1 MPPSE
6 LHLRAMARGERERG
20 GLLAYGRE
28 RAGES
33 ALLSAGRRALRAKG
47 GMTVS
52 AQRASGGPTGY
63 PPASAQPCAARCG
76 RALTG
81 GAPAAQRCARPPLLP
96 ASTARWGNAKPLGS
110 DGQEQRSGRSAAKD
124 GREVAAANG
133 LRRASGGRLRRGAAR
148 DRPRLG
154 VRCGTAS
161 LKRAPA
167 EAGRSRD
174 RLKSRPQLLRGV
186 RMAGYDQLLRRC
198 PLASSHRSAVQ
209 KLSWAR
215 PSAGAG

>member
-1 MPPSE
+1 MPPPDT
-6 LHLRAMARGERERG
+6 LRAHRHNTSLSHRLITERP
-20 GLLAYGRE
+20 YGVT
-28 RAGES
+28 AGQRPALRCALRPGADRRS
-33 ALLSAGRRALRAKG
+33 ACGAALRA
-47 GMTVS
+47 S
-52 AQRASGGPTGY
+52 SP
-63 PPASAQPCAARCG
+63 
-76 RALTG
+76 
-81 GAPAAQRCARPPLLP
+81 LP

-124 GREVAAANG
+124 GREVAAAYG
-133 LRRASGGRLRRGAAR
+133 LRRASGRRLQRGAAR

-154 VRCGTAS
+154 VRCGMAS
-161 LKRAPA
+161 LKHAPA

-174 RLKSRPQLLRGV
+174 RLKSRPQLLRGM